1 MAITSRL
8 LPVEKADAVSHAENY
23 RRPGPA
29 AEGWDEARTTNERRA
44 ARRPLAVRLTFRLC
58 ERVLLAGDVP
68 RQKCGAGD
76 EKQDAEQAS
85 RTDAGVAPVEAVGRA
100 GDLDRAHAVVL
111 RQRPPVGELTVIHVA
126 SRLEV
131 RPGPQREVVGP
142 HGQLHDRAGRAGPQR
157 EVVGPYRQLCDR
169 AGRAGPQREVVGP
182 DGGRDGRAVR
192 RAGLVHPPPRGGGP
206 DPRG

>member
-29 AEGWDEARTTNERRA
+29 AEGGDEARTPTERRA
-44 ARRPLAVRLTFRLC
+44 ARRPHAVRPTFRLC
-58 ERVLLAGDVP
+58 EQVLLPGDVP

-131 RPGPQREVVGP
+131 RPGPQGEGVGP
-142 HGQLHDRAGRAGPQR
+142 D
-157 EVVGPYRQLCDR
+157 RQLCDR
-169 AGRAGPQREVVGP
+169 AGRAG
-182 DGGRDGRAVR
+182 
-192 RAGLVHPPPRGGGP
+192 
-206 DPRG
+206 